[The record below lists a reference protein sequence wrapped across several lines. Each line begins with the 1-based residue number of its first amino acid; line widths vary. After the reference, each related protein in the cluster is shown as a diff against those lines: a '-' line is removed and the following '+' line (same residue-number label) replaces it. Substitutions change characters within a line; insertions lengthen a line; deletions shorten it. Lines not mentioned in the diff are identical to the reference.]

1 MRSGI
6 FNTGFPRITLV
17 FSLIIIVVIL
27 NVVFNYFI
35 ISRNKTTIV
44 KMTEVINPYLEGLED
59 LNEILIES
67 KMYSTNWVYLQNNI
81 EDKKSLEELH
91 KKRYPEIKEW
101 LNSFIDKFKAT
112 EGMGTLKADSLS
124 GVFRN
129 FEALIIVE
137 KEIMSTL
144 SSFDDYENP
153 KMKFIAE
160 DLIESEVL
168 PRTDQIMKQLN
179 VIMRENKEEA
189 TKMKKRIE
197 DESMLMTSIM
207 LISSFGLLAF
217 VVISMIIISN
227 NIRKP
232 VQKMN
237 QIVQTLAKGEI
248 PDDKVDIQKNVIGE
262 MVVSVHALTDSF
274 KQTSEFANEIGK
286 GNLSAE
292 YNKLGEN
299 DMLGNALIHMR
310 DSLKAYA
317 HDMEQKVNDRT
328 FEVIEKSKKLEHAY
342 K

>member
-153 KMKFIAE
+153 KM
-160 DLIESEVL
+160 
-168 PRTDQIMKQLN
+168 
-179 VIMRENKEEA
+179 
-189 TKMKKRIE
+189 
-197 DESMLMTSIM
+197 
-207 LISSFGLLAF
+207 
-217 VVISMIIISN
+217 
-227 NIRKP
+227 
-232 VQKMN
+232 
-237 QIVQTLAKGEI
+237 
-248 PDDKVDIQKNVIGE
+248 
-262 MVVSVHALTDSF
+262 
-274 KQTSEFANEIGK
+274 
-286 GNLSAE
+286 
-292 YNKLGEN
+292 
-299 DMLGNALIHMR
+299 
-310 DSLKAYA
+310 
-317 HDMEQKVNDRT
+317 
-328 FEVIEKSKKLEHAY
+328 
-342 K
+342 